1 MSRLEMY
8 KEDIEFIHRQAD
20 KLNPSSDVKRMQA
33 VNFAIQEVD
42 NDICIQCLEGN
53 HYIKPKVQ
61 LLLRYYETRLQSL
74 ENRGLDYLTLKEM
87 LEFYVDLPL
96 CVLDCHLHLAL
107 GQLKEEANAV

>member
-1 MSRLEMY
+1 MSRLEVY

-20 KLNPSSDVKRMQA
+20 KLTSSSDVKRMQA
-33 VNFAIQEVD
+33 VNVAIQEVD
-42 NDICIQCLEGN
+42 NDICIQYLEGN

-61 LLLRYYETRLQSL
+61 GLLRYYEARLQSL
-74 ENRGLDYLTLKEM
+74 ENRGPGYLTLEET